1 MATEWL
7 IRYSE
12 IFLKSDPVR
21 KHWENILISTIRRV
35 LPDIDVR
42 NERGRIWLT
51 GEIDPDILSKVFG
64 IVSFSKVEKF
74 HLDDLKRGLL
84 DFCRENGMETA
95 GSFAIRM
102 KRVGRHSFTSQ
113 QMAAHTGSLILA
125 QYPHLKVDL
134 SNPEKEIFIEIR
146 EEQCYVYD
154 TIIKGPGGLP
164 LGSAGSLVA
173 LVSGGIDSPVASW
186 MMMKRG
192 CRIIPIYVAL
202 DQFLDE
208 TTLIRARKVIE
219 ALRPYQPDI
228 ELIVISDEYLASAK
242 KELIDGR
249 NEKYTCIFC
258 KRRMYRIAEAV
269 ARSVGAAGIVTG
281 ESIGQVASQTLD
293 NLIVLND
300 AAGIPVYRPLI
311 GLDKEE
317 IMKLARDIGT
327 FIPSIE
333 KTTGCKAVPKGPS
346 TKADLDKILEMERK
360 MMASTI
366 PLPKMPIK

>member
-21 KHWENILISTIRRV
+21 KRWEKILISNIRRV
-35 LPDIDVR
+35 LPDIGVKH
-42 NERGRIWLT
+42 ERGRIWLT
-51 GEIDPDILSKVFG
+51 GGIDPDILSKVFG
-64 IVSFSKVEKF
+64 IVSFSKVETF
-74 HLDDLKRGLL
+74 LLADLERGLL
-84 DFCRENGMETA
+84 DFCREKGLETVE
-95 GSFAIRM
+95 SFAIRL
-102 KRVGRHSFTSQ
+102 KRVGNHSFTSQ
-113 QMAAHTGSLILA
+113 QMAAHTGSLVLA
-125 QYPHLKVDL
+125 KYPHLRVDL
-134 SNPEKEIFIEIR
+134 SNPDKELFIEIR
-146 EEQCYVYD
+146 GEQCYIYD
-154 TIIKGPGGLP
+154 TILKGPGGLP
-164 LGSAGSLVA
+164 LGTAGSLVA

-208 TTLIRARKVIE
+208 TTLARARKVIE

-228 ELIVISDEYLASAK
+228 ELIVISDGYLASAK
-242 KELIDGR
+242 KELIEGW
-249 NEKYTCIFC
+249 NEKYTCLFC

-269 ARSVGAAGIVTG
+269 ARNVGAAGIVTG

-300 AAGIPVYRPLI
+300 AAALPVYRPLI

-317 IMKLARDIGT
+317 IMNLARDIGT
-327 FIPSIE
+327 FTPSIVR
-333 KTTGCKAVPKGPS
+333 TTGCRAVPKGPS
-346 TKADLDKILEMERK
+346 TKADLDKILEIERK
-360 MMASTI
+360 MTASTI
-366 PLPKMPIK
+366 PLPEMPIR